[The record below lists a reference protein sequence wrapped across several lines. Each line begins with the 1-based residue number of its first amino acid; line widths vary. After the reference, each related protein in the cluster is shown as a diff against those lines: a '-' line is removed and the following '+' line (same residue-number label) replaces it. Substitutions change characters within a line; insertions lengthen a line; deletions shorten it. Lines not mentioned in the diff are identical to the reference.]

1 MKMRISMRDDLC
13 RWLTAF
19 AAASAIML
27 MFAGCGRSDSR
38 ASADSS
44 SARSSDNAEIFS
56 IPQEQMAHVQV
67 LTVQPTTL
75 TRTLRLTGAVAYN
88 SFRTTPVI
96 TQVSGPVSRVV
107 VVPGQ
112 KVQKGEPLLYVASPD
127 YSQLRSNYLK
137 AKAAYALAQ
146 KAYARARDLYEHKA
160 IAEQILEQ
168 AESAEVQA
176 GGDLASAQAA
186 LKVMGITDPDALVKA
201 PPSFEVPVRAPIS
214 GEVVEQDV
222 SAGQLIQPGT
232 TQCFMISDTS
242 SVWVLVNVY
251 QKDLPYVHAGET
263 ATIQTDTYPEVF
275 HGRIS
280 YVAASLDPNT
290 RTLQARIETNNPGEK
305 LKKDMYVS
313 VTVNAGTILKALAL
327 PDAAVLRDGQNLPFV
342 YAAASSNQFGRRSVT
357 LGESLN
363 GQTQITSGLKAGDQV
378 IGNGSLFVQF
388 ANSLQR

>member
-1 MKMRISMRDDLC
+1 MNVRSGRC
-13 RWLTAF
+13 RWLAAF
-19 AAASAIML
+19 AAAPAIML
-27 MFAGCGRSDSR
+27 LAGCGGSGPKV
-38 ASADSS
+38 SADSN
-44 SARSSDNAEIFS
+44 SAKSSDNAELFT

-67 LTVQPTTL
+67 LTVQPAAL
-75 TRTLRLTGAVAYN
+75 PRTLRLTGAVAYN

-96 TQVSGPVSRVV
+96 TQVSGPVSRVA

-112 KVQKGEPLLYVASPD
+112 HVTKGEPMLYVASPD
-127 YSQLRSNYLK
+127 YSQLRTNYLK
-137 AKAAYALAQ
+137 AKDAYALAQ

-160 IAEQILEQ
+160 IAEQVLEQ

-176 GGDLASAQAA
+176 GGDLASTQAA

-222 SAGQLIQPGT
+222 SAGQLIQPGS
-232 TQCFMISDTS
+232 TQCFMISDTG
-242 SVWVLVNVY
+242 SVWVLVNIY
-251 QKDLPYVHAGET
+251 QKDLPYVHVGDT
-263 ATIQTDTYPEVF
+263 VTIQTDTYPEVF

-305 LKKDMYVS
+305 LKKDMYV
-313 VTVNAGTILKALAL
+313 VATVNAGAIPNAIAL
-327 PDAAVLRDGQNLPFV
+327 PDAAVLRDSENQPFV
-342 YAAASSNQFGRRSVT
+342 YAAAASNQFGRRSVT

-363 GQTQITSGLKAGDQV
+363 GRTEITSGLKAGDKV
-378 IGNGSLFVQF
+378 IGNGSLFLQF